1 MNRSEARLGMAN
13 TQAQFGFR
21 HIGYISGT
29 GVDYQLNSQYQIQ
42 SSYATAILNGTP
54 MVKSASS
61 QYLVP
66 ATGTGNLTTI
76 VGILQGVDYTPTGGS
91 PSFAPYW
98 PGTSAADGKAHLID
112 APNAMF
118 LVASLLT
125 AVPATAIG
133 QNIGF
138 STGAGGTTIGAGFST
153 YVVDQ
158 ATLTTGSAAP
168 FQVFSMYQSLGNGS
182 DTTTNYNWV
191 VVTFNNQRFR
201 QTTGV
206 A

>member
-1 MNRSEARLGMAN
+1 MNRPEARLGMAN

-21 HIGYISGT
+21 HIGYISGA

-54 MVKSASS
+54 MIKSASS

-125 AVPATAIG
+125 AMPVTSIG
-133 QNIGF
+133 QNVGF
-138 STGAGGTTIGAGFST
+138 STGAGGTTVGAGFAT

-158 ATLTTGSAAP
+158 ATLTTGPSAP
-168 FQVFSMYQSLGNGS
+168 FTIFSMYQGLGNGS
-182 DTTTNYNWV
+182 DTTTSFNWV

>member
-1 MNRSEARLGMAN
+1 MAN

-21 HIGYISGT
+21 HDGYISGS
-29 GVDYQLNSQYQIQ
+29 GADYQLNSQYQIQ

-76 VGILQGVDYTPTGGS
+76 VGILQGVDYTPTGGA

-112 APNAMF
+112 APNALF

-138 STGAGGTTIGAGFST
+138 STGAGGTTVGAGFST

-158 ATLTTGSAAP
+158 GTLTTGSSAP
-168 FQVFSMYQSLGNGS
+168 FQVYSMYQGVGNGS
-182 DTTTNYNWV
+182 DTTTSYNWV
-191 VVTFNNQRFR
+191 VVTFNNQRFK
-201 QTTGV
+201 QLTGV

>member
-21 HIGYISGT
+21 HIGYISGA

-42 SSYATAILNGTP
+42 SSYATAILANTP
-54 MVKSASS
+54 MVKSGL
-61 QYLVP
+61 YLVP

-91 PSFAPYW
+91 PTFAPFW

-112 APNAMF
+112 APNALF

-158 ATLTTGSAAP
+158 ATLTTGPSAP
-168 FQVFSMYQSLGNGS
+168 FSVFSMYQSLGNGS
-182 DTTTNYNWV
+182 DTTTSYNWV

>member
-1 MNRSEARLGMAN
+1 LAN
-13 TQAQFGFR
+13 TQAQFGFK
-21 HIGYISGT
+21 HIGYISG
-29 GVDYQLNSQYQIQ
+29 GAADYQLNSQYQIQ
-42 SSYATAILNGTP
+42 STYATAILQGTP
-54 MVKSASS
+54 MIKSASS
-61 QYLVP
+61 QYLIP

-76 VGILQGVDYTPTGGS
+76 VGILQGVDYTPTGGI

-98 PGTSAADGKAHLID
+98 PGASAADGKVHLID
-112 APNAMF
+112 APNALF

-138 STGAGGTTIGAGFST
+138 STGAVGTTIGAGFSG

-158 ATLTTGSAAP
+158 STLTTGSSAP
-168 FQVFSMYQSLGNGS
+168 FQVYSMFQGIGNGS

-191 VVTFNNQRFR
+191 VVTFNNQRFK
-201 QTTGV
+201 QLTGV

>member
-1 MNRSEARLGMAN
+1 MAN

-21 HIGYISGT
+21 HIGYISG
-29 GVDYQLNSQYQIQ
+29 GAPDMQLNSNYAIQ
-42 SSYATAILNGTP
+42 SSYATAIYQGTP

-61 QYLVP
+61 PYIIP

-76 VGILQGVDYTPTGGS
+76 VGILQGVDYTPTGG
-91 PSFAPYW
+91 APTFNQYW
-98 PGTSAADGKAHLID
+98 PGSASADGKAHLID
-112 APNAMF
+112 APSALF

-125 AVPATAIG
+125 AVPASAIG

-138 STGAGGTTIGAGFST
+138 STGAGGTTIGGGFAT

-158 ATLTTGSAAP
+158 GTLTTGSAAP
-168 FQVFSMYQSLGNGS
+168 FQVYSLFNGIGNGS
-182 DTTTNYNWV
+182 DTTTSYNWV
-191 VVTFNNQRFR
+191 VVSFQNQRFKT
-201 QTTGV
+201 QTGV

>member
-1 MNRSEARLGMAN
+1 MAN
-13 TQAQFGFR
+13 TQAQFGFK
-21 HIGYISGT
+21 HIGYNSG
-29 GVDYQLNSQYQIQ
+29 GAVDYQLNSQYQIQ
-42 SSYATAILNGTP
+42 SSYATAILQGTP

-61 QYLVP
+61 PYIVP
-66 ATGTGNLTTI
+66 ATGTGNLTAI
-76 VGILQGVDYTPTGGS
+76 AGIFQGVDYTPVGG
-91 PSFAPYW
+91 PPTFNQYW
-98 PGTSAADGKAHLID
+98 PGAQGADGKAHLID
-112 APNAMF
+112 APNALF

-125 AVPATAIG
+125 AVPVTAIG

-138 STGAGGTTIGAGFST
+138 STGAGGTTIGAGFAT

-158 ATLTTGSAAP
+158 STLTTGSTAP
-168 FQVFSMYQSLGNGS
+168 FQVFSMYQSIGNGS

-201 QTTGV
+201 AGQSGV